1 MLKPNLIILLHG
13 FNSSVGSKSRE
24 IAEFLAEY
32 HFADQFELITPKL
45 DPDPRVAVDYIDN
58 LIGSNDR
65 RVVHLIGTSLGGFYA
80 LYFKA
85 KFNEKFL
92 IVHSINPSWTPSIS
106 LAPFV
111 NQSLENFK
119 TKESWIF
126 GEIYLLRLE
135 EYERYI
141 QENLK
146 TEVCKS
152 LYLHISNSDEILKF
166 DKMLNYLDKHKIN
179 YIKNIYDTDHRFR
192 NIKEV
197 MKLIVTI

>member
-24 IAEFLAEY
+24 IVEFLAEH

-106 LAPFV
+106 LTPFV

-126 GEIYLLRLE
+126 QEIYLLKLE
-135 EYERYI
+135 EYERYVQANI
-141 QENLK
+141 
-146 TEVCKS
+146 KS
-152 LYLHISNSDEILKF
+152 ESCQNLYLHISDADEVLKF
-166 DKMLNYLDKHKIN
+166 DIMLNFLDKHKIKYVKKAYN
-179 YIKNIYDTDHRFR
+179 SDHRFR

-197 MKLIVTI
+197 MELVVSV